1 MLHKKSTSE
10 RGEKWIR
17 RSSTN
22 PAHRAKTRLAG
33 HMLFVDNFAEFLL
46 EEYAL
51 RYYAT
56 KYFLRFYVLE
66 PKTPQ
71 KYCFFATYAN
81 KRGFFYKKCPNSIRT
96 E

>member
-1 MLHKKSTSE
+1 
-10 RGEKWIR
+10 
-17 RSSTN
+17 
-22 PAHRAKTRLAG
+22 
-33 HMLFVDNFAEFLL
+33 MLFVDKFAEFLL

-66 PKTPQ
+66 PKTLQ

-81 KRGFFYKKCPNSIRT
+81 KRGFFIKNVRIAFGRNRQNKSRYPNSIRT
-96 E
+96 K